1 MFPASRYLPWA
12 IRFYGRVPFDLATSG
27 TPAFEATELGDPGV
41 SEPAS
46 VMRFHKAIA
55 RHNDVPE
62 LDVVGTLG
70 TTHAIWLVYATLL
83 SPGDEVLVES
93 PAYEPLVSAA
103 LGVGAIVN
111 HFERSASQRFAID
124 PSKVAA
130 AMTPRT
136 RLVVVTNLHNPSGAR
151 TSDDVLRELAKICEA
166 QGAHLLVDEVY
177 APFDAIADTDGV
189 WKGSA
194 RKLAANLIAISS
206 LTKCHGLGPQ
216 RIGWMLGP
224 EDVIAR
230 AADTL
235 LMSCGALPLAHAQLG
250 AHAFTCIDTLA
261 RRSRDLLAGKREV
274 VERWIATRP
283 DLTWSAPTAGLFG
296 FATSSRPE
304 NMLARIERAATE
316 HGVLVAPGSFF
327 GIPGGF
333 RLAWS
338 IDRALLDEGL
348 ARLGR
353 ALDD

>member
-1 MFPASRYLPWA
+1 MFPPSRYLPWA
-12 IRFYGRVPFDLATSG
+12 IRFYGQVPFDLATSG
-27 TPAFEATELGDPGV
+27 TPIFETAELGDPGR

-46 VMRFHKAIA
+46 VLRLRSAIA

-62 LDVVGTLG
+62 LEAVATLG
-70 TTHAIWLVYATLL
+70 GTHAIWLVYATLL
-83 SPGDEVLVES
+83 TPGDEVLVES

-103 LGVGAIVN
+103 LGVGAVVN
-111 HFERSASQRFAID
+111 HFERRATKNFALD
-124 PSKVAA
+124 PARVAA
-130 AMTPRT
+130 AITNRT

-151 TSDDVLRELAKICEA
+151 ASDDVLLELAKICEA
-166 QGAHLLVDEVY
+166 RGAHLLVDEVY
-177 APFDAIADTDGV
+177 APFDAIAGANGV

-194 RKLAANLIAISS
+194 RKLAPNVIAIGS
-206 LTKCHGLGPQ
+206 LTKCYGLGRE
-216 RIGWMLGP
+216 RIGWVLGP

-235 LMSCGALPLAHAQLG
+235 LMSCGALPLVHAQLG
-250 AHAFTCIDTLA
+250 AHAFTCLDKLA

-283 DLTWSAPTAGLFG
+283 DLTWSAPTSGLFG
-296 FATSSRPE
+296 FAISTRSE

-327 GIPGGF
+327 GIPSGF

>member
-12 IRFYGRVPFDLATSG
+12 IRFYGKVPFDLAMSG
-27 TPAFEATELGDPGV
+27 TPAFEPTELGDPGV

-46 VMRFHKAIA
+46 VGRLRQAIA

-62 LDVVGTLG
+62 LEVVATLG

-93 PAYEPLVSAA
+93 PAYEPLVSGA
-103 LGVGAIVN
+103 LGVGAVVN
-111 HFERSASQRFAID
+111 HFERPASTKFAID
-124 PSKVAA
+124 PAKVAA

-136 RLVVVTNLHNPSGAR
+136 RLVVITNLHNPSGAR

-166 QGAHLLVDEVY
+166 QGAYLLVDEVY
-177 APFDAIADTDGV
+177 APFDAIAGTDGL

-194 RKLAANLIAISS
+194 RKLAANVIAISS
-206 LTKCHGLGPQ
+206 LTKCHGLGAQ

-235 LMSCGALPLAHAQLG
+235 LMTCGALPLAHAQLG
-250 AHAFTCIDTLA
+250 AHAFTCVDKLA
-261 RRSRDLLAGKREV
+261 HRSRDLLAGKRET
-274 VERWIATRP
+274 VERWVATRP
-283 DLTWSAPTAGLFG
+283 ELTWSAPAAGLFG
-296 FATSSRPE
+296 FASSSRADD
-304 NMLARIERAATE
+304 MLTRIERAASV
-316 HGVLVAPGSFF
+316 HGVLVAPGVFF

-338 IDRALLDEGL
+338 IDRARLDEGL
-348 ARLGR
+348 ARLAR